1 MSDSE
6 NEPWLEAQNDL
17 DEFIE
22 GVLAEMDIDEARE
35 HWFYAHEYFS
45 IDQADN
51 GVWYARWKGDDERLT
66 FDSND
71 EEKLKNILLALNMN
85 TKP

>member
-6 NEPWLEAQNDL
+6 NEPWLEVQNDL
-17 DEFIE
+17 HEFVE
-22 GVLAEMDIDEARE
+22 GVLAEMDIDEDEHKARE
-35 HWFYAHEYFS
+35 YAHQYFS

-51 GVWYARWKGDDERLT
+51 GVWYARWKGHDERLT

-71 EEKLKNILLALNMN
+71 EEKLKNILALNMK